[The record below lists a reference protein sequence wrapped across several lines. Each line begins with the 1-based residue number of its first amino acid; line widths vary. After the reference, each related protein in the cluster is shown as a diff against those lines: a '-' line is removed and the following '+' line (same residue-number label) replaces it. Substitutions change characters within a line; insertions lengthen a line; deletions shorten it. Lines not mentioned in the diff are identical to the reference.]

1 MRPINSIKKCN
12 RPMNCNKNKLNGEKI
27 RLFKPIPNTHLV
39 VWRPSESVYTSPSK
53 VKLHFFTFKCLP
65 FKMLVIW

>member
-27 RLFKPIPNTHLV
+27 RLFKPIPNTHNI
-39 VWRPSESVYTSPSK
+39 SPANSAMDNI
-53 VKLHFFTFKCLP
+53 V
-65 FKMLVIW
+65 